1 MSNRYTI
8 KDLRIKAA
16 RLNTMAFGDSPD
28 AEQQKPHRDGRF
40 FVQGAD
46 ARVGG
51 YNLFRQ
57 SGAGWDSVLYGRSAR
72 ELFDLMDAFEQGYRF
87 AGAKCEA

>member
-1 MSNRYTI
+1 MTRYTI
-8 KDLRIKAA
+8 KDLRTKAA
-16 RLNTMAFGDSPD
+16 HLNTMIHGDPPD
-28 AEQQKPHRDGRF
+28 AEQQKPHEDGRF

-51 YNLFRQ
+51 YNLFQQ
-57 SGAGWDSVLYGRSAR
+57 SGAGWSAVLYGRTAR

-87 AGAKCEA
+87 DRR